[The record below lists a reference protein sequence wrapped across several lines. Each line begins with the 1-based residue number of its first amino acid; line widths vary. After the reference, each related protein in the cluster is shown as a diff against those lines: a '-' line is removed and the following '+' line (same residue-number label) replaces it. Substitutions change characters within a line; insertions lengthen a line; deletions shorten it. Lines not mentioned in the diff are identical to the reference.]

1 MVLKLAGPLSGHS
14 QQLEKGC
21 PCSQQGTAVLRSLH
35 LLKGQM
41 LVLGRGGWE
50 GAGPSLG
57 QAARPP
63 SWEGLM

>member
-1 MVLKLAGPLSGHS
+1 MAM
-14 QQLEKGC
+14 
-21 PCSQQGTAVLRSLH
+21 LRSLH

-50 GAGPSLG
+50 EARPSLG
-57 QAARPP
+57 QAAQSP